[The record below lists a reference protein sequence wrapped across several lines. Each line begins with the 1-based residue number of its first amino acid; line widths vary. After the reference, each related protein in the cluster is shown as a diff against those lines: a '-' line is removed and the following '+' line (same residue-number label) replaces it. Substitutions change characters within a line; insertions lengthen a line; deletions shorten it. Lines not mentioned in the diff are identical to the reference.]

1 MRQIMVWTQYP
12 TTETETK
19 KVAGRTNKMK
29 LPHAAAIAFWYLV
42 MPPLS
47 SHQSPDFHAP
57 LSLWARVSEA
67 DSLEA
72 CELARM
78 LRAQEALDRFD
89 EADRL
94 FDYAARDQRDPVP
107 GLTAPY
113 LYLDYRDARA
123 YALAVALSRCVAAG
137 DPVLKGK

>member
-1 MRQIMVWTQYP
+1 
-12 TTETETK
+12 
-19 KVAGRTNKMK
+19 MK
-29 LPHAAAIAFWYLV
+29 LPHAAAVAFWYLV

-47 SHQSPDFHAP
+47 SHQYPDSHAP
-57 LSLWARVSEA
+57 LSLWARVSQA

-89 EADRL
+89 DADRL
-94 FDYAARDQRDPVP
+94 FDYAASDQNDALAGP
-107 GLTAPY
+107 TAPY
-113 LYLDYRDARA
+113 LYLEYRNARA
-123 YALAVALSRCVAAG
+123 YALAVALSRCVPSG